1 VVEKLVVYVHEQ
13 GVVEVL
19 HTWPHVHSRAEGR
32 GYTGSVGGSMVVV
45 QDTPVVGMEGSMV
58 LAEVD
63 SKGLAEVGST
73 VLEVGSMV
81 LVEVGSTA
89 RGLAL
94 GTAGNTPAGDK
105 LAEGELVHE
114 QAHAGVEVV
123 GQHRD
128 CKAEVQDR
136 VQDIAGDRAGRPAAD
151 IQAQGM
157 VGG

>member
-1 VVEKLVVYVHEQ
+1 MVL
-13 GVVEVL
+13 EV
-19 HTWPHVHSRAEGR
+19 
-32 GYTGSVGGSMVVV
+32 
-45 QDTPVVGMEGSMV
+45 GSMV

-63 SKGLAEVGST
+63 SRDLAEVGSM

-89 RGLAL
+89 RGFAL

-105 LAEGELVHE
+105 LVEGELVHE

-123 GQHRD
+123 GQHKD

-136 VQDIAGDRAGRPAAD
+136 VQGIAGDRAGRPAVG
-151 IQAQGM
+151 IQAQGRVEDM
-157 VGG
+157 A

>member
-1 VVEKLVVYVHEQ
+1 
-13 GVVEVL
+13 
-19 HTWPHVHSRAEGR
+19 
-32 GYTGSVGGSMVVV
+32 MV
-45 QDTPVVGMEGSMV
+45 Q
-58 LAEVD
+58 AEVD
-63 SKGLAEVGST
+63 SRALAEEDST

-81 LVEVGSTA
+81 LEVGSTA

-105 LAEGELVHE
+105 LAEDELVHE

-128 CKAEVQDR
+128 CKAEVQDK
-136 VQDIAGDRAGRPAAD
+136 VQGIAGDRVGRPAAG
-151 IQAQGM
+151 IQAQDR